1 MMAKEEKPA
10 TRKSGRRK
18 ATAAKPVEEAVA
30 VAAPVDDT
38 RKGFPPTLRF
48 SSAGWCEELK
58 RSYFI
63 GTYAPHD
70 WAEYEAL
77 EKYAD
82 KEGAK

>member
-1 MMAKEEKPA
+1 MEKGTKAA

-18 ATAAKPVEEAVA
+18 ATAAKHVDEAVA
-30 VAAPVDDT
+30 AHVDDA

-48 SSAGWCEELK
+48 SSAGWCEELN

-70 WAEYEAL
+70 WTEYEAL
-77 EKYAD
+77 ARYAD

>member
-1 MMAKEEKPA
+1 MAKETKSA

-18 ATAAKPVEEAVA
+18 ATTAKPIEEAVA
-30 VAAPVDDT
+30 VAAPVEEA

-63 GTYAPHD
+63 GAYVPHD
-70 WAEYEAL
+70 WEEYDAL
-77 EKYAD
+77 ARYAD
-82 KEGAK
+82 KEGTR

>member
-1 MMAKEEKPA
+1 MAKETKSA

-18 ATAAKPVEEAVA
+18 AATAKHVEAAVA
-30 VAAPVDDT
+30 VAAPVEEA

-63 GTYAPHD
+63 GAYVPHD
-70 WAEYEAL
+70 WEEYDAL
-77 EKYAD
+77 ARYAD
-82 KEGAK
+82 KEGTR

>member
-1 MMAKEEKPA
+1 MAKETKPE

-18 ATAAKPVEEAVA
+18 ATTAKPVEEAVA
-30 VAAPVDDT
+30 APVADA

>member
-1 MMAKEEKPA
+1 MAKETKTA

-18 ATAAKPVEEAVA
+18 AAAAKPVEDT
-30 VAAPVDDT
+30 VAAQVADS

-63 GTYAPHD
+63 GAYVPHD

-82 KEGAK
+82 KEGTK

>member
-1 MMAKEEKPA
+1 MAKETKSA
-10 TRKSGRRK
+10 TRKGGRRK
-18 ATAAKPVEEAVA
+18 ATTAKPVEEAVA
-30 VAAPVDDT
+30 APVDDA

-63 GTYAPHD
+63 GAYVPHD
-70 WAEYEAL
+70 WKEFEAL
-77 EKYAD
+77 ERYAD

>member
-1 MMAKEEKPA
+1 MAKETKAA

-30 VAAPVDDT
+30 APVDDA

-63 GTYAPHD
+63 GAYVPHD
-70 WAEYEAL
+70 WEEYDAL

-82 KEGAK
+82 KEGTK